1 MNVIPCGPIP
11 PNPAEVLS
19 SPLAAELLRKL
30 RTEFDYVLV
39 DSPPLLSV
47 ADSRILATMTDAA
60 VLVTRAFETPYDLV
74 QRARS
79 LLYGAGAR
87 VLGVALNDVDLTR
100 DGFGY
105 QHYHYGYIAGVSP
118 SSGRES
124 EARD

>member
-1 MNVIPCGPIP
+1 M
-11 PNPAEVLS
+11 
-19 SPLAAELLRKL
+19 LRKL